1 MVSNTFTLQI
11 PIIKFFNTLMRR
23 HIRYV
28 KENNMMV
35 NIDPNTPKEF
45 LIYIIEN
52 ILNGEPQGDI
62 YTEIGE
68 ENFFP
73 ITIEDDDIFYH
84 GTSALLG
91 SIIKETG
98 LCVPRISGMEATHGG
113 IYSEYIYITNNK
125 DQAKM
130 WAKGPSS
137 VDKSTPIII
146 TIKGKDIIEAG
157 CKAFVD
163 TFYFTYPTTAILL
176 KGCNCIKIDKIL
188 DEIF

>member
-1 MVSNTFTLQI
+1 M
-11 PIIKFFNTLMRR
+11 
-23 HIRYV
+23 Y
-28 KENNMMV
+28 V
-35 NIDPNTPKEF
+35 NIDPNTPKDF
-45 LIYIIEN
+45 LIYITEN

-62 YTEIGE
+62 YTESGD

-84 GTSALLG
+84 GTSAFLG

-98 LCVPRISGMEATHGG
+98 LCVPRISGMEPTHGG
-113 IYSEYIYITNNK
+113 RGDIYSDYIYITNNK
-125 DQAKM
+125 DQAKT

-137 VDKSTPIII
+137 VDRSAPIVI

-163 TFYFTYPTTAILL
+163 TFYLTYPTTAILL

-188 DEIF
+188 SETEDE